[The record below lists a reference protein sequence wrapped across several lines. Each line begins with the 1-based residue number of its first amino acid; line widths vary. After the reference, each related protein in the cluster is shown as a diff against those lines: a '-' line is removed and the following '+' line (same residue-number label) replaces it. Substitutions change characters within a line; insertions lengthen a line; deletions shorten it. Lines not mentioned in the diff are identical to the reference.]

1 MKNLN
6 NEEKEEPVTLNLNFV
21 LKGTQ
26 KSYTNWDNNA
36 HQLVNGYEQARKTM
50 NGCVCVNS
58 VATLGLINF
67 NPTAK
72 LFNDYFNFW
81 SGLLRCEKTKYQK
94 SILNSIAK

>member
-36 HQLVNGYEQARKTM
+36 HQLVNDTSK
-50 NGCVCVNS
+50 
-58 VATLGLINF
+58 
-67 NPTAK
+67 P
-72 LFNDYFNFW
+72 
-81 SGLLRCEKTKYQK
+81 EKQ
-94 SILNSIAK
+94 